1 VLLIVMQIYVRL
13 RSPKSLPTE
22 MALPGDHHRKVS
34 EAAE

>member
-1 VLLIVMQIYVRL
+1 MQVYVRL

-22 MALPGDHHRKVS
+22 MALPTDHHHKVT